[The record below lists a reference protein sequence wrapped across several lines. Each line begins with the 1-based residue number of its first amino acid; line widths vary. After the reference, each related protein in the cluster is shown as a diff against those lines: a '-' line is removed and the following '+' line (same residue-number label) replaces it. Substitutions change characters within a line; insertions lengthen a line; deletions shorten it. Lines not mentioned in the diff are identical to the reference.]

1 MTKDDKEPTFLN
13 LLSTVDVF
21 MGLEDHELEHMQR
34 TAQEVSLPSDT
45 IIFRQGDK
53 GDKMYLVIQGIIEIW
68 KSEGHDL
75 KGSRL
80 ARLKQGE
87 IFGEMALF
95 DKEPRSATAVT
106 SIARETKI
114 WVWDE
119 KDLIKL
125 IQEHPQVGTKLL
137 TNFLK
142 KVSTRLR
149 VANEAIHTL
158 LRSNQYIGL

>member
-1 MTKDDKEPTFLN
+1 MTKAEKLLD
-13 LLSTVDVF
+13 LLSAVDVF
-21 MGLEDHELEHMQR
+21 YGLENHELEHLQR

-53 GDKMYLVIQGIIEIW
+53 GDKMYLVVQGIIEIW
-68 KSEGHDL
+68 KSEGHDM

-80 ARLKQGE
+80 ARLQQGE

-95 DKEPRSATAVT
+95 DKEPRSATAIA

-114 WVWDE
+114 WVWNE
-119 KDLIKL
+119 NDLIKL
-125 IQEHPQVGTKLL
+125 IQEHPRMGTKLL
-137 TNFLK
+137 LNFLK
-142 KVSTRLR
+142 KISNRLR
-149 VANEAIHTL
+149 TANDSIHTL

>member
-1 MTKDDKEPTFLN
+1 MTKTHKILD
-13 LLSTVDVF
+13 LLASVDVF
-21 MGLEDHELEHMQR
+21 SGLEEHELEHLKR
-34 TAQEVSLPSDT
+34 TAHEVSLPPDT
-45 IIFRQGDK
+45 VIFRQGDK
-53 GDKMYLVIQGIIEIW
+53 GDKMYLVVQGIIEIW

-95 DKEPRSATAVT
+95 DKEPRSATVLT
-106 SIARETKI
+106 TIARETII
-114 WVWDE
+114 WVWNE
-119 KDLIKL
+119 PDLISL
-125 IQEHPQVGTKLL
+125 IHDHPQLGTKLL
-137 TNFLK
+137 MNFLK
-142 KVSTRLR
+142 KVSNRLR

>member
-1 MTKDDKEPTFLN
+1 MTKDTKILE

-21 MGLEDHELEHMQR
+21 AGLEDHELEHLQR
-34 TAQEVSLPSDT
+34 TSQMVSLPPDT

-53 GDKMYLVIQGIIEIW
+53 GDKMYLVVQGIIEIW

-95 DKEPRSATAVT
+95 DKDPRSATAIT
-106 SIARETKI
+106 SIAKETKI
-114 WVWDE
+114 WIWDE
-119 KDLIKL
+119 KDLIKV
-125 IQEHPQVGTKLL
+125 IHDHPQLGTKLL
-137 TNFLK
+137 MNFMK
-142 KVSTRLR
+142 KVSNRLR
-149 VANEAIHTL
+149 IANDAIHTL

>member
-1 MTKDDKEPTFLN
+1 MTEKKLLN

-21 MGLEDHELEHMQR
+21 SGLQDHELELVQKCS
-34 TAQEVSLPSDT
+34 QEVSLPSDT

-53 GDKMYLVIQGIIEIW
+53 GDKMYLVVSGIIEIW
-68 KSEGHDL
+68 KSEGHDM

-95 DKEPRSATAVT
+95 DKEPRSATAIT
-106 SIARETKI
+106 SLARETVI

-119 KDLIKL
+119 KDLMKL
-125 IQEHPQVGTKLL
+125 VYEHPQMGTKML

-142 KVSTRLR
+142 KVSNRLR
-149 VANEAIHTL
+149 VANNAIHTL

>member
-1 MTKDDKEPTFLN
+1 MTKSEKLLS

-21 MGLEDHELEHMQR
+21 AGLEDHELEHLQR

-45 IIFRQGDK
+45 IVFRQGDK
-53 GDKMYLVIQGIIEIW
+53 GDKMYLVVQGIIEIW
-68 KSEGHDL
+68 KSEGHDM

-95 DKEPRSATAVT
+95 DKEPRSATAIA
-106 SIARETKI
+106 SIAREIKI

-125 IQEHPQVGTKLL
+125 IHEHPSMGTKLL
-137 TNFLK
+137 LNLLK
-142 KVSTRLR
+142 KVSNRLR
-149 VANEAIHTL
+149 VANDAIHTL